1 VTKNGESVKLTN
13 QLAIVIGVGVFGIV
27 GLVLGLA
34 VLANW
39 SDGAIIGMVTAF
51 GAVIVNTVVAVRNQ
65 AKTAEV
71 LQGQDEK
78 LATIERQTNGLSETE
93 RDDIARRAVAAYA
106 QQQKRGDQ

>member
-1 VTKNGESVKLTN
+1 MKLTN
-13 QLAIVIGVGVFGIV
+13 QLAIVIGVGVIGIV

-39 SDGAIIGMVTAF
+39 SDGAVIGLSTAL
-51 GAVIVNTVVAVRNQ
+51 GAIVVNLIVAVRNQ

-78 LATIERQTNGLSETE
+78 LATIERQTNGMSEAE
-93 RDDIARRAVAAYA
+93 RDDIARRAVAMYVE
-106 QQQKRGDQ
+106 QQKRGEV